1 MSDEATPPSAPL
13 ALILALAGET
23 GARSAQEL
31 LGPLKAY
38 LQEGTILFAHQ
49 SFEQGVPSLRGAAL
63 LGVTG
68 GEVKVRRMLG
78 RFDGLASNDVTFTAN
93 AHPAAELPHLRAVGE
108 RGWGVLRAAPQLVT
122 ATRWPASA
130 ADLPTLHRRLE
141 ATNWSGLLKIGD
153 GGALWREGRVVAAH
167 AEGTVG
173 ADALRTLRRAANEEG
188 AILELH
194 PLDPRTASSLHGV
207 AERQRD
213 SHKPAGSVHC
223 DPDRTLFLGRNSV
236 EFAVVGGSGFKGGFS
251 AADRLASEP
260 LHLPDEPIG
269 WEGNRYA
276 MTLRGRDA
284 LNPMT
289 DRHTSFVQR
298 FGERGC
304 TLLEA
309 VGSGEALD
317 KVGRAAGIEF
327 PELRKLVESWEGDGV
342 VRRV

>member
-1 MSDEATPPSAPL
+1 MNDEPTPLSL
-13 ALILALAGET
+13 HLTLAGTT
-23 GARSAQEL
+23 GLRSAQEL
-31 LGPLKAY
+31 LAPLKAY
-38 LQEGTILFAHQ
+38 LGTGTIIFAHL
-49 SFEQGVPSLRGAAL
+49 SHDAGIPSLRGATL
-63 LGVTG
+63 LAVVA
-68 GEVKVRRMLG
+68 GEVKARRMLG
-78 RFDGLASNDVTFTAN
+78 RFDGLASTGITFAAHAHHAN
-93 AHPAAELPHLRAVGE
+93 ELPHLPAASE
-108 RGWGVLRAAPQLVT
+108 TGWGVLRAAPQIVP
-122 ATRWPASA
+122 ASHWPAIA

-141 ATNWSGLLKIGD
+141 ALGWSGLLAVGE

-167 AEGTVG
+167 ADGAVG
-173 ADALRTLRRAANEEG
+173 AEALRALRRAANEE
-188 AILELH
+188 AALLELH

-213 SHKPAGSVHC
+213 SNKQAGSVHC
-223 DPDRTLFLGRNSV
+223 DPDRTLYLGRNSA
-236 EFAVVGGSGFKGGFS
+236 EFVVAGGSGFKGSFS

-276 MTLRGRDA
+276 ITLRGRDA

-289 DRHTSFVQR
+289 DRHTSFLQR
-298 FGERGC
+298 FGERGR

-317 KVGRAAGIEF
+317 KVGRAAGVEF
-327 PELRKLVESWEGDGV
+327 PELRKLVEMWEGDGV